1 MNCSLSEF
9 HGEINTLSL
18 SYILGIKPRKSSRRS
33 EKTHPRGQRRRK
45 YLYTG
50 KFPKIFSF
58 FFLNKRDKILN
69 VLSVTF
75 VKFQKHIPSFKS
87 LIEKVCQGKSDPR
100 LKTFGANPQTP
111 LVSIKNFKDRLR
123 TKSALDLRRLN
134 IFSEQGCHCFHIRW
148 CYIWRIFS
156 YL

>member
-9 HGEINTLSL
+9 HGEINTFSI
-18 SYILGIKPRKSSRRS
+18 SSFLGIKPRKSSRRG
-33 EKTHPRGQRRRK
+33 EKTHPWGQRRRK

-50 KFPKIFSF
+50 KFRKFSF
-58 FFLNKRDKILN
+58 FFFNSRDKILN
-69 VLSVTF
+69 VVLVTF

-111 LVSIKNFKDRLR
+111 LVSIKDFKDRLR
-123 TKSALDLRRLN
+123 TKPALDLRRLN
-134 IFSEQGCHCFHIRW
+134 IFSEQGCHRFHIWW
-148 CYIWRIFS
+148 CYI
-156 YL
+156 

>member
-18 SYILGIKPRKSSRRS
+18 SYFLGIKPRKSSRRG
-33 EKTHPRGQRRRK
+33 EKTHPWGQRRRK

-58 FFLNKRDKILN
+58 FFQNLRDKNKILN
-69 VLSVTF
+69 IVPVTF

-111 LVSIKNFKDRLR
+111 LVSI
-123 TKSALDLRRLN
+123 
-134 IFSEQGCHCFHIRW
+134 
-148 CYIWRIFS
+148 
-156 YL
+156 